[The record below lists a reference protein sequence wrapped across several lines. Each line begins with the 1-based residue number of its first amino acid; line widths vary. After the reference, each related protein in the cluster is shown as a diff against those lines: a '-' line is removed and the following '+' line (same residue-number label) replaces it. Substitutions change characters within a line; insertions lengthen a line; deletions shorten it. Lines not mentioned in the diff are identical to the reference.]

1 MKLPILYKKT
11 STGADQMWEIST
23 SGSTIITRFGQVNGK
38 IQEGRDEVKEGK
50 NVGRSNETTPVQQAE
65 AEAQSQWEKKLKK
78 GYVESLGDARQGKV
92 SSIIEGG
99 YFPMLAHKYDER
111 GDDITFPAYLQPKL
125 DGHRCTST
133 VGDGDATL
141 WSRTRKPIFS
151 MPHICESLVDM
162 DESFKKI
169 REGSEV
175 GFLLDGELYN
185 HDYHN
190 KFEELTHFIRSSK
203 PEPGYE
209 VVQYHVYDVN
219 MPGPF
224 SARLIWLQQLFA
236 HNTWTSF
243 LRLVKT
249 IQVNN
254 EEEMMAAFEE
264 FNAQGYEG
272 AIVRNAKGLYV
283 EKRSADLQK
292 LKTFQ
297 DAEFKIVGIVEGRG
311 KLAGHALFTC
321 ALPDGS
327 TFDVKMKGALENLK
341 TYFDNPKSV
350 IGRELTV
357 KFQGYTAK
365 GKPRFPVGWRFAE
378 KL

>member
-50 NVGRSNETTPVQQAE
+50 NIGRSNETTAVQQAE
-65 AEAQSQWEKKLKK
+65 AEAKSQWEKKLKK

-111 GDDITFPAYLQPKL
+111 GDDITFPAFLQPKL
-125 DGHRCTST
+125 DGHRCTAT
-133 VGDGDATL
+133 VGNGDATL

-151 MPHICESLVDM
+151 MPHICEALVDVWPDM
-162 DESFKKI
+162 TT
-169 REGSEV
+169 
-175 GFLLDGELYN
+175 LPDGELYN

-209 VVQYHVYDVN
+209 VVQYHIYDIN
-219 MPGPF
+219 MPGTF
-224 SARLIWLQQLFA
+224 EERYEWLKTHLMELPPSPL
-236 HNTWTSF
+236 T
-243 LRLVKT
+243 LVKT
-249 IQVNN
+249 IKVMNGD
-254 EEEMMAAFEE
+254 EMMIAFEQ
-264 FNAQGYEG
+264 FNSEGYEG
-272 AIVRNAKGLYV
+272 AIVRNANGLYV

-321 ALPDGS
+321 VLPDGS

-341 TYFDNPKSV
+341 TYFENPKSV
-350 IGRELTV
+350 MGKELTV